1 MNTKGNTDENAHN
14 SFTTICINSDQENQL
29 EINEQEDDN
38 STSHP
43 IDQSIDR
50 INNFL
55 NNNNEK
61 SNSNECK
68 DILCTVFL
76 IILCLGLIGGC
87 ICYYVFGIMYL
98 VEDYDEAKDC
108 KKSNLWAYVLVN
120 LILSLKIS
128 QLKSKDDKDNSYIIL
143 IFNCIIDAG
152 MSIWGGIELFNNTC
166 SDLEDTNLFT
176 FALTIF
182 IIQVIICAA
191 VLIVLPL
198 FTCLIT
204 IFDK

>member
-61 SNSNECK
+61 
-68 DILCTVFL
+68 
-76 IILCLGLIGGC
+76 
-87 ICYYVFGIMYL
+87 
-98 VEDYDEAKDC
+98 
-108 KKSNLWAYVLVN
+108 
-120 LILSLKIS
+120 
-128 QLKSKDDKDNSYIIL
+128 
-143 IFNCIIDAG
+143 
-152 MSIWGGIELFNNTC
+152 
-166 SDLEDTNLFT
+166 
-176 FALTIF
+176 
-182 IIQVIICAA
+182 
-191 VLIVLPL
+191 
-198 FTCLIT
+198 
-204 IFDK
+204 